1 MNNRRTRKAILA
13 KVKRAREVADF
24 DRLFGIKKEELTTNK
39 SEKNGEVQM

>member
-24 DRLFGIKKEELTTNK
+24 DRLFGIKKEELTFGAFTLPRN
-39 SEKNGEVQM
+39 

>member
-24 DRLFGIKKEELTTNK
+24 DRLFGITKEEHTTNK

>member
-24 DRLFGIKKEELTTNK
+24 DWLFGIKKEELATNK
-39 SEKNGEVQM
+39 TKS